1 MKNPLFT
8 AQYHPRNHYRVM
20 RFFSIVNLLLAMS
33 LLSSLW
39 STSAMAGSREQARRI
54 HDRLAGVPPSEA
66 VLDLM
71 EQYIDESKL
80 AGPHTM
86 IDAANIA
93 MANPAFYSVTL
104 KNIAAPWTNRDLDI
118 FVPLNDYIA
127 TYIGLVRDGADFRRI
142 LYDDVLYVGSNSPA
156 YSNNSNAHYEALEA
170 ANLDLG
176 SLSVLQARVQ
186 SDPAVIG
193 LPNNATAGV
202 MTSRAAARAFFFDGT
217 NRAMF
222 RYTVLHH
229 LGYDLE
235 QLKDTTRPADRIRQ
249 DISRTPG
256 GDSRLFMN
264 NCVGCHS
271 GMDPFAQAFAFYQ
284 FDYSDNPDTGNIRY
298 TDGVVEAKYSINA
311 TTFPYGFVTPDDR
324 WDNFWRDGVN
334 KKLLGWDANG
344 LGLQGSGNGAKSM
357 GEELANS
364 DAFARSHVLHAFK
377 SSCLREPADQNDVD
391 EVERIKLIFKT
402 NNYNL
407 KRVFAE
413 TAIYCAGN

>member
-1 MKNPLFT
+1 MKIELLIAPANKHAYIPTLWFFLINLF
-8 AQYHPRNHYRVM
+8 V
-20 RFFSIVNLLLAMS
+20 LLS
-33 LLSSLW
+33 LLS
-39 STSAMAGSREQARRI
+39 TAATAGSREQARRM
-54 HDRLAGVPPSEA
+54 HDRLAGVPPAES

-71 EQYIDESKL
+71 EQYIEESKA

-86 IDAANIA
+86 LDAADIA
-93 MANPAFYSVTL
+93 MDNPAFYTVTL
-104 KNIAAPWTNRDLDI
+104 KNIVAPWTNRDQDI

-127 TYIGLVRDGADFRRI
+127 TYIGLVRDQADFRRI
-142 LYDDVLYVGSNSPA
+142 LYDDVIYVGTNSPS

-176 SLSVLQARVQ
+176 SPTVLQARVQ
-186 SDPAVIG
+186 SDPSVIG
-193 LPNNATAGV
+193 LPTNATAGV
-202 MTSRAAARAFFFDGT
+202 MTTRAAARAFFFAGT

-271 GMDPFAQAFAFYQ
+271 GMDPFAQAFAYYQ
-284 FDYSDNPDTGNIRY
+284 FDFNDDPDTGNIRY

-311 TTFPYGFVTPDDR
+311 TTFPHGFITPDDR

-334 KKLLGWDANG
+334 KNLLAWDTNSLDLPG
-344 LGLQGSGNGAKSM
+344 GGNGAKSM

-377 SSCLREPADQNDVD
+377 AMCLREPVDQNDID
-391 EVERIKLIFKT
+391 EVERIKVIFKS

-413 TAIYCAGN
+413 AATYCAGS

>member
-1 MKNPLFT
+1 MKIELLIAPANKHAYIPTLWFFLINLF
-8 AQYHPRNHYRVM
+8 V
-20 RFFSIVNLLLAMS
+20 LLS
-33 LLSSLW
+33 LLS
-39 STSAMAGSREQARRI
+39 TAATAGSREQARRM
-54 HDRLAGVPPSEA
+54 HDRLAGVPPAES

-71 EQYIDESKL
+71 EQYIEESKA

-86 IDAANIA
+86 LDAADIA
-93 MANPAFYSVTL
+93 MANPAFYTVTL
-104 KNIAAPWTNRDLDI
+104 KNIVAPWTNRDQDI

-127 TYIGLVRDGADFRRI
+127 TYIGLVRDQADFRRI
-142 LYDDVLYVGSNSPA
+142 LYDDVIYVGTNSPS
-156 YSNNSNAHYEALEA
+156 YSNNSNAHYQALEA

-176 SLSVLQARVQ
+176 SPTVLQARVQ
-186 SDPAVIG
+186 SDPSVIG
-193 LPNNATAGV
+193 LPTNATAGV
-202 MTSRAAARAFFFDGT
+202 MTTRAAARAFFFAGT

-271 GMDPFAQAFAFYQ
+271 GMDPFAQAFAYYQ
-284 FDYSDNPDTGNIRY
+284 FDFNDDPDTGNIRY

-311 TTFPYGFVTPDDR
+311 TTFPHGFITPDDR

-334 KKLLGWDANG
+334 KNLLAWDTNS
-344 LGLQGSGNGAKSM
+344 LGLPGGGNGAKSM

-377 SSCLREPADQNDVD
+377 AMCLREPVDQNDID
-391 EVERIKLIFKT
+391 EVERIKVIFKA

-413 TAIYCAGN
+413 AATYCVGS

>member
-1 MKNPLFT
+1 VKIELLIAPANKHAYIPTLWFFLINLF
-8 AQYHPRNHYRVM
+8 V
-20 RFFSIVNLLLAMS
+20 LLS
-33 LLSSLW
+33 LLS
-39 STSAMAGSREQARRI
+39 TAATAGSREQARRM
-54 HDRLAGVPPSEA
+54 HDRLAGVPPAES

-71 EQYIDESKL
+71 EQYIEESKA

-86 IDAANIA
+86 LDAADIA
-93 MANPAFYSVTL
+93 MANPAFYTVTL
-104 KNIAAPWTNRDLDI
+104 KNIVAPWTNRDQDI

-127 TYIGLVRDGADFRRI
+127 TYIGLVRDQADFRRI
-142 LYDDVLYVGSNSPA
+142 LYDDVIYVGTNSPS

-176 SLSVLQARVQ
+176 SPTVLQARVQ
-186 SDPAVIG
+186 SDPSVIG
-193 LPNNATAGV
+193 LPTNATAGV
-202 MTSRAAARAFFFDGT
+202 MTTRAAARAFFFAGT

-271 GMDPFAQAFAFYQ
+271 GMDPFAQAFAYYQ
-284 FDYSDNPDTGNIRY
+284 FDFNDDPDTGNIRY

-311 TTFPYGFVTPDDR
+311 TTFPHGFITPDDR

-334 KKLLGWDANG
+334 KNLLAWDTNS
-344 LGLQGSGNGAKSM
+344 LGLPGGGNGAKSM

-377 SSCLREPADQNDVD
+377 AMCLREPVDQNDID
-391 EVERIKLIFKT
+391 EVERIKVIFKA

-413 TAIYCAGN
+413 AATYCIGS

>member
-1 MKNPLFT
+1 MKIELLIAPANKHAYIPTLWFFLINLF
-8 AQYHPRNHYRVM
+8 V
-20 RFFSIVNLLLAMS
+20 LLS
-33 LLSSLW
+33 LLS
-39 STSAMAGSREQARRI
+39 TAATAGSREQARRM
-54 HDRLAGVPPSEA
+54 HDRLAGVPPAES

-71 EQYIDESKL
+71 EQYIEESKA

-86 IDAANIA
+86 LDAADIA
-93 MANPAFYSVTL
+93 MANPAFYTVTL
-104 KNIAAPWTNRDLDI
+104 KNIVAPWTNRDQDI

-127 TYIGLVRDGADFRRI
+127 TYIGLVRDQADFRRI
-142 LYDDVLYVGSNSPA
+142 LYDDVIYVGTNSPS
-156 YSNNSNAHYEALEA
+156 YSNNSNAHYQALEA

-176 SLSVLQARVQ
+176 SPTVLQARVQ
-186 SDPAVIG
+186 SDPSVIG
-193 LPNNATAGV
+193 LPTNATAGV
-202 MTSRAAARAFFFDGT
+202 MTTRAAARAFFFAGT

-271 GMDPFAQAFAFYQ
+271 GMDPFAQAFAYYQ
-284 FDYSDNPDTGNIRY
+284 FDFNDDPDTGNIRY

-311 TTFPYGFVTPDDR
+311 TTFPHGFITPDDR

-334 KKLLGWDANG
+334 KNLLAWDT
-344 LGLQGSGNGAKSM
+344 
-357 GEELANS
+357 NS
-364 DAFARSHVLHAFK
+364 L
-377 SSCLREPADQNDVD
+377 
-391 EVERIKLIFKT
+391 
-402 NNYNL
+402 
-407 KRVFAE
+407 
-413 TAIYCAGN
+413 

>member
-1 MKNPLFT
+1 VKTELLIASANKHAYIPTLW
-8 AQYHPRNHYRVM
+8 
-20 RFFSIVNLLLAMS
+20 FFLINLVVLLS
-33 LLSSLW
+33 LLS
-39 STSAMAGSREQARRI
+39 TAATAGSREQARRM
-54 HDRLAGVPPSEA
+54 HDRLAGVPPAES

-71 EQYIDESKL
+71 EQYIEESKA

-86 IDAANIA
+86 LDAADIA
-93 MANPAFYSVTL
+93 MDNPAFYTVTL
-104 KNIAAPWTNRDLDI
+104 KNIVAPWTNRDQDI

-127 TYIGLVRDGADFRRI
+127 TYIGLVRDQADFRRI
-142 LYDDVLYVGSNSPA
+142 LYDDVIYVGTNSPS

-176 SLSVLQARVQ
+176 SPTVLQARVQ
-186 SDPAVIG
+186 SDPSVIG
-193 LPNNATAGV
+193 LPTNATAGV
-202 MTSRAAARAFFFDGT
+202 MTTRAAARAFFFAGT

-271 GMDPFAQAFAFYQ
+271 GMDPFAQAFAYYQ
-284 FDYSDNPDTGNIRY
+284 FDFNDDPDTGNIRY

-311 TTFPYGFVTPDDR
+311 TTFPHGFITPDDR

-334 KKLLGWDANG
+334 KNLLAWDTNS
-344 LGLQGSGNGAKSM
+344 LGLPGGGNGAKSM

-377 SSCLREPADQNDVD
+377 AMCLREPVDQNDID
-391 EVERIKLIFKT
+391 EVERIKVIFKA

-413 TAIYCAGN
+413 AATYCIGS

>member
-1 MKNPLFT
+1 MKTELLIAPANKHAYIPTLW
-8 AQYHPRNHYRVM
+8 
-20 RFFSIVNLLLAMS
+20 FFLINLVVLLS
-33 LLSSLW
+33 LLS
-39 STSAMAGSREQARRI
+39 TAATAGSREQARRM
-54 HDRLAGVPPSEA
+54 HDRLAGVPPAES

-71 EQYIDESKL
+71 EQYIEESKA

-86 IDAANIA
+86 LDAADIA
-93 MANPAFYSVTL
+93 MANPAFYTVTL
-104 KNIAAPWTNRDLDI
+104 KNIVAPWTNRDQDI

-127 TYIGLVRDGADFRRI
+127 TYIGLVRDQADFRRI
-142 LYDDVLYVGSNSPA
+142 LYDDVIYVGTNSPS

-176 SLSVLQARVQ
+176 SPTVLQARVQ
-186 SDPAVIG
+186 SDPSVIG
-193 LPNNATAGV
+193 LPTNATAGV
-202 MTSRAAARAFFFDGT
+202 MTTRAAARAFFFAGT

-271 GMDPFAQAFAFYQ
+271 GMDPFAQAFAYYQ
-284 FDYSDNPDTGNIRY
+284 FDFNDDPDTGNIRY

-311 TTFPYGFVTPDDR
+311 TTFPHGFITPDDR

-334 KKLLGWDANG
+334 KNLLAWDTNS
-344 LGLQGSGNGAKSM
+344 LGLPGGGNGAKSM

-377 SSCLREPADQNDVD
+377 AMCLREPVDQNDID
-391 EVERIKLIFKT
+391 EVERIKVIFKA

-413 TAIYCAGN
+413 AATYCVGS

>member
-1 MKNPLFT
+1 MKIELLIAPANKHAYIPTLWFFLINLF
-8 AQYHPRNHYRVM
+8 V
-20 RFFSIVNLLLAMS
+20 LLS
-33 LLSSLW
+33 LLS
-39 STSAMAGSREQARRI
+39 TAATAGSREQARRM
-54 HDRLAGVPPSEA
+54 HDRLAGVPPAES

-71 EQYIDESKL
+71 EQYIEESKA

-86 IDAANIA
+86 LDAADIA
-93 MANPAFYSVTL
+93 MDNPAFYTVTL
-104 KNIAAPWTNRDLDI
+104 KNIVAPWTNRDQDI

-127 TYIGLVRDGADFRRI
+127 TYIGLVRDQADFRRI
-142 LYDDVLYVGSNSPA
+142 LYDDVIYVGTNSPS

-176 SLSVLQARVQ
+176 SPTVLQARVQ
-186 SDPAVIG
+186 SDPSVIG
-193 LPNNATAGV
+193 LPTNATAGV
-202 MTSRAAARAFFFDGT
+202 MTTRAAARAFFFAGT

-271 GMDPFAQAFAFYQ
+271 GMDPFAQAFAYYQ
-284 FDYSDNPDTGNIRY
+284 FDFNDDPDTGNIRY

-311 TTFPYGFVTPDDR
+311 TTFPHGFITPDDR

-334 KKLLGWDANG
+334 KNLLAWDTNSLDLPG
-344 LGLQGSGNGAKSM
+344 GGNGAKSM

-377 SSCLREPADQNDVD
+377 AMCLREPVDQNDID
-391 EVERIKLIFKT
+391 EVERIKVIFKA

-413 TAIYCAGN
+413 AATYCIGS

>member
-1 MKNPLFT
+1 MKIELLIAPANKHAYIPTLW
-8 AQYHPRNHYRVM
+8 
-20 RFFSIVNLLLAMS
+20 FFLINLVVLLS
-33 LLSSLW
+33 LLS
-39 STSAMAGSREQARRI
+39 TAATAGSREQARRM
-54 HDRLAGVPPSEA
+54 HDRLAGVPPAES

-71 EQYIDESKL
+71 EQYIEESKA

-86 IDAANIA
+86 LDAADIA
-93 MANPAFYSVTL
+93 MANPAFYTVTL
-104 KNIAAPWTNRDLDI
+104 KNIVAPWTNRDQDI

-127 TYIGLVRDGADFRRI
+127 TYIGLVRDQADFRRI
-142 LYDDVLYVGSNSPA
+142 LYDDVIYVGTNSPS

-176 SLSVLQARVQ
+176 SPTVLQARVQ
-186 SDPAVIG
+186 SDPSVIG
-193 LPNNATAGV
+193 LPTNATAGV
-202 MTSRAAARAFFFDGT
+202 MTTRAAARAFFFAGT

-271 GMDPFAQAFAFYQ
+271 GMDPFAQAFAYYQ
-284 FDYSDNPDTGNIRY
+284 FDFNDDPDTGNIRY

-311 TTFPYGFVTPDDR
+311 TTFPHGFITPDDR

-334 KKLLGWDANG
+334 KNLLAWDTNS
-344 LGLQGSGNGAKSM
+344 LGLPGGGNGAKSM

-377 SSCLREPADQNDVD
+377 AMCLREPVDQNDID
-391 EVERIKLIFKT
+391 EVERIKVIFKA

-413 TAIYCAGN
+413 AATYCVGS

>member
-1 MKNPLFT
+1 MKTELLIAPANKHAYIPTLWFFLINLF
-8 AQYHPRNHYRVM
+8 V
-20 RFFSIVNLLLAMS
+20 LLS
-33 LLSSLW
+33 LLS
-39 STSAMAGSREQARRI
+39 TAATAGSREQARRM
-54 HDRLAGVPPSEA
+54 HDRLAGVPPAES

-71 EQYIDESKL
+71 EQYIEESKA

-86 IDAANIA
+86 LDAADIA
-93 MANPAFYSVTL
+93 MANPAFYTVTL
-104 KNIAAPWTNRDLDI
+104 KNIVAPWTNRDQDI

-127 TYIGLVRDGADFRRI
+127 TYIGLVRDQADFRRI
-142 LYDDVLYVGSNSPA
+142 LYDDVIYVGTNSPS

-176 SLSVLQARVQ
+176 SPTVLQARVQ
-186 SDPAVIG
+186 SDPSVIG
-193 LPNNATAGV
+193 LPTNATAGV
-202 MTSRAAARAFFFDGT
+202 MTTRAAARAFFFAGT

-271 GMDPFAQAFAFYQ
+271 GMDPFAQAFAYYQ
-284 FDYSDNPDTGNIRY
+284 FDFNDDPDTGNIRY

-311 TTFPYGFVTPDDR
+311 TTFPHGFITPDDR

-334 KKLLGWDANG
+334 KNLLAWDTNS
-344 LGLQGSGNGAKSM
+344 LGLPGGGNGAKSM

-377 SSCLREPADQNDVD
+377 AMCLREPVDQNDID
-391 EVERIKLIFKT
+391 EVERIKVIFKA

-413 TAIYCAGN
+413 AATYCIGS

>member
-1 MKNPLFT
+1 MKIELLIAPANKHAYIPTLW
-8 AQYHPRNHYRVM
+8 
-20 RFFSIVNLLLAMS
+20 FFLINLVVLLS
-33 LLSSLW
+33 LLS
-39 STSAMAGSREQARRI
+39 TAATAGSREQARRM
-54 HDRLAGVPPSEA
+54 HDRLAGVPPAES

-71 EQYIDESKL
+71 EQYIEESKA

-86 IDAANIA
+86 LDAADIA
-93 MANPAFYSVTL
+93 MDNPAFYTVTL
-104 KNIAAPWTNRDLDI
+104 KNIVAPWTNRDQDI

-127 TYIGLVRDGADFRRI
+127 TYIGLVRDQADFRRI
-142 LYDDVLYVGSNSPA
+142 LYDDVIYVGTNSPS
-156 YSNNSNAHYEALEA
+156 YSNNSNAHYQALEA

-176 SLSVLQARVQ
+176 SPTVLQARVQ
-186 SDPAVIG
+186 SDPSVIG
-193 LPNNATAGV
+193 LPTNATAGV
-202 MTSRAAARAFFFDGT
+202 MTTRAAARAFFFAGT

-271 GMDPFAQAFAFYQ
+271 GMDPFAQAFAYYQ
-284 FDYSDNPDTGNIRY
+284 FDFNDDPDTGNIRY

-311 TTFPYGFVTPDDR
+311 TTFPHGFITPDDR

-334 KKLLGWDANG
+334 KNLLAWDTNS
-344 LGLQGSGNGAKSM
+344 LGLPGGGNGAKSM

-377 SSCLREPADQNDVD
+377 AMCLREPVDQNDID
-391 EVERIKLIFKT
+391 EVERIKVIFKA

-413 TAIYCAGN
+413 AATYCIGS

>member
-1 MKNPLFT
+1 VKTELLIAPANKHAYIPTLW
-8 AQYHPRNHYRVM
+8 
-20 RFFSIVNLLLAMS
+20 FFLINLVVLLS
-33 LLSSLW
+33 LLS
-39 STSAMAGSREQARRI
+39 TAATAGSREQARRM
-54 HDRLAGVPPSEA
+54 HDRLAGVPPAES

-71 EQYIDESKL
+71 EQYIEESKA

-86 IDAANIA
+86 LDAADIA
-93 MANPAFYSVTL
+93 MDNPAFYTVTL
-104 KNIAAPWTNRDLDI
+104 KNIVAPWTNRDQDI

-127 TYIGLVRDGADFRRI
+127 TYIGLVRDQADFRRI
-142 LYDDVLYVGSNSPA
+142 LYDDVIYVGTNSPS
-156 YSNNSNAHYEALEA
+156 YSNNSNAHYQALEA

-176 SLSVLQARVQ
+176 SPTVLQARVQ
-186 SDPAVIG
+186 SDPSVIG
-193 LPNNATAGV
+193 LPTNATAGV
-202 MTSRAAARAFFFDGT
+202 MTTRAAARAFFFAGT

-271 GMDPFAQAFAFYQ
+271 GMDPFAQAFAYYQ
-284 FDYSDNPDTGNIRY
+284 FDFNDDPDTGNIRY

-311 TTFPYGFVTPDDR
+311 TTFPHGFITPDDR

-334 KKLLGWDANG
+334 KNLLAWDTNS
-344 LGLQGSGNGAKSM
+344 LGLPGGGNGAKSM

-377 SSCLREPADQNDVD
+377 AMCLREPVDQNDID
-391 EVERIKLIFKT
+391 EVERIKVIFKA

-413 TAIYCAGN
+413 AATYCIGS

>member
-1 MKNPLFT
+1 MKIELLIAPANKHAYIPTLWFFLINLF
-8 AQYHPRNHYRVM
+8 V
-20 RFFSIVNLLLAMS
+20 LLS
-33 LLSSLW
+33 LLS
-39 STSAMAGSREQARRI
+39 TAATAGSREQARRM
-54 HDRLAGVPPSEA
+54 HDRLAGVPPAES

-71 EQYIDESKL
+71 EQYIEESKA

-86 IDAANIA
+86 LDAADIA
-93 MANPAFYSVTL
+93 MANPAFYTVTL
-104 KNIAAPWTNRDLDI
+104 KNIVAPWTNRDQDI

-127 TYIGLVRDGADFRRI
+127 TYIGLVRDQADFRRI
-142 LYDDVLYVGSNSPA
+142 LYDDVIYVGTNSPS
-156 YSNNSNAHYEALEA
+156 YSNNSNAHYQALEA

-176 SLSVLQARVQ
+176 SPTVLQARVQ
-186 SDPAVIG
+186 SDPSVIG
-193 LPNNATAGV
+193 LPTNATAGV
-202 MTSRAAARAFFFDGT
+202 MTTRAAARAFFFAGT

-271 GMDPFAQAFAFYQ
+271 GMDPFAQAFAYYQ
-284 FDYSDNPDTGNIRY
+284 FDFNDDPDTGNIRY

-311 TTFPYGFVTPDDR
+311 TTFPHGFITPDDR

-334 KKLLGWDANG
+334 KNLLAWDTNS
-344 LGLQGSGNGAKSM
+344 LGLPGGGNGAKSM

-377 SSCLREPADQNDVD
+377 AMCLREPVDQNDID
-391 EVERIKLIFKT
+391 EVERIKVIFKA

-413 TAIYCAGN
+413 AATYCIGS

>member
-1 MKNPLFT
+1 MKTELLIAPANKHAYIPTLWFFLINLF
-8 AQYHPRNHYRVM
+8 V
-20 RFFSIVNLLLAMS
+20 LLS
-33 LLSSLW
+33 LLS
-39 STSAMAGSREQARRI
+39 TAATAGSREQARRM
-54 HDRLAGVPPSEA
+54 HDRLAGVPPAES

-71 EQYIDESKL
+71 EQYIEESKA

-86 IDAANIA
+86 LDAADIA
-93 MANPAFYSVTL
+93 MANPAFYTVTL
-104 KNIAAPWTNRDLDI
+104 KNIVAPWTNRDQDI

-127 TYIGLVRDGADFRRI
+127 TYIGLVRDQADFRRI
-142 LYDDVLYVGSNSPA
+142 LYDDVIYVGTNSPS
-156 YSNNSNAHYEALEA
+156 YSNNSNAHYQALEA

-176 SLSVLQARVQ
+176 SPTVLQARVQ
-186 SDPAVIG
+186 SDPSVIG
-193 LPNNATAGV
+193 LPTNATAGV
-202 MTSRAAARAFFFDGT
+202 MTTRAAARAFFFAGT

-271 GMDPFAQAFAFYQ
+271 GMDPFAQAFAYYQ
-284 FDYSDNPDTGNIRY
+284 FDFNDDPDTGNIRY

-311 TTFPYGFVTPDDR
+311 TTFPHGFITPDDR

-334 KKLLGWDANG
+334 KNLLAWDTNSLDLPG
-344 LGLQGSGNGAKSM
+344 GGNGAKSM

-377 SSCLREPADQNDVD
+377 AMCLREPVDQNDID
-391 EVERIKLIFKT
+391 EVERIKVIFKA

-413 TAIYCAGN
+413 AATYCIGS

>member
-1 MKNPLFT
+1 MKIELLIAPANKHAYIPTLW
-8 AQYHPRNHYRVM
+8 
-20 RFFSIVNLLLAMS
+20 FFLINLVVLLS
-33 LLSSLW
+33 LLS
-39 STSAMAGSREQARRI
+39 TAATAGSREQARRM
-54 HDRLAGVPPSEA
+54 HDRLAGVPPAES

-71 EQYIDESKL
+71 EQYIEESKA

-86 IDAANIA
+86 LDAADIA
-93 MANPAFYSVTL
+93 MANPAFYTVTL
-104 KNIAAPWTNRDLDI
+104 KNIVAPWTNRDQDI

-127 TYIGLVRDGADFRRI
+127 TYIGLVRDQADFRRI
-142 LYDDVLYVGSNSPA
+142 LYDDVIYVGTNSPS
-156 YSNNSNAHYEALEA
+156 YSNNSNAHYQALEA

-176 SLSVLQARVQ
+176 SPTVLQARVQ
-186 SDPAVIG
+186 SDPSVIG
-193 LPNNATAGV
+193 LPTNATAGV
-202 MTSRAAARAFFFDGT
+202 MTTRAAARAFFFAGT

-271 GMDPFAQAFAFYQ
+271 GMDPFAQAFAYYQ
-284 FDYSDNPDTGNIRY
+284 FDFNDDPDTGNIRY

-311 TTFPYGFVTPDDR
+311 TTFPHGFITPDDR

-334 KKLLGWDANG
+334 KNLLAWDTNS
-344 LGLQGSGNGAKSM
+344 LGLPGGGNGAKSM

-377 SSCLREPADQNDVD
+377 AMCLREPVDQNDID
-391 EVERIKLIFKT
+391 EVERIKVIFKA

-413 TAIYCAGN
+413 AATYCIGS

>member
-1 MKNPLFT
+1 MKIELLIAPANKHAYIPTLWFFLINLF
-8 AQYHPRNHYRVM
+8 V
-20 RFFSIVNLLLAMS
+20 LLS
-33 LLSSLW
+33 LLS
-39 STSAMAGSREQARRI
+39 TAATAGSREQARRM
-54 HDRLAGVPPSEA
+54 HDRLAGVPPAES

-71 EQYIDESKL
+71 EQYIEESKA

-86 IDAANIA
+86 LDAADIA
-93 MANPAFYSVTL
+93 MANPAFYTVTL
-104 KNIAAPWTNRDLDI
+104 KNIVAPWTNRDQDI

-127 TYIGLVRDGADFRRI
+127 TYIGLVRDQADFRRI
-142 LYDDVLYVGSNSPA
+142 LYDDVIYVGTNSPS
-156 YSNNSNAHYEALEA
+156 YSNNSNAHYQALEA

-176 SLSVLQARVQ
+176 SPTVLQARVQ
-186 SDPAVIG
+186 SDPSVIG
-193 LPNNATAGV
+193 LPTNATAGV
-202 MTSRAAARAFFFDGT
+202 MTTRAAARAFFFAGT

-271 GMDPFAQAFAFYQ
+271 GMDPFAQAFAYYQ
-284 FDYSDNPDTGNIRY
+284 FDFNDDPDTGNIRY

-311 TTFPYGFVTPDDR
+311 TTFPHGFITPDDR

-334 KKLLGWDANG
+334 KNLLAWDTNSLDLPG
-344 LGLQGSGNGAKSM
+344 GGNGAKSM

-377 SSCLREPADQNDVD
+377 AMCLREPVDQNDID
-391 EVERIKLIFKT
+391 EVERIKVIFKA

-413 TAIYCAGN
+413 AATYCIGS

>member
-1 MKNPLFT
+1 MKIELLIAPANKHAYIPTLWFFLINLF
-8 AQYHPRNHYRVM
+8 V
-20 RFFSIVNLLLAMS
+20 LLS
-33 LLSSLW
+33 LLS
-39 STSAMAGSREQARRI
+39 TAATAGSREQARRM
-54 HDRLAGVPPSEA
+54 HDRLAGVPPAES

-71 EQYIDESKL
+71 EQYIEESKA

-86 IDAANIA
+86 LDAADIA
-93 MANPAFYSVTL
+93 MANPAFYTVTL
-104 KNIAAPWTNRDLDI
+104 KNIVAPWTNRDQDI

-127 TYIGLVRDGADFRRI
+127 TYIGLVRDQADFRRI
-142 LYDDVLYVGSNSPA
+142 LYDDVIYVGTNSPS

-176 SLSVLQARVQ
+176 SPTVLQARVQ
-186 SDPAVIG
+186 SDPSVIG
-193 LPNNATAGV
+193 LPTNATAGV
-202 MTSRAAARAFFFDGT
+202 MTTRAAARAFFFAGT

-271 GMDPFAQAFAFYQ
+271 GMDPFAQAFAYYQ
-284 FDYSDNPDTGNIRY
+284 FDFNDDPDTGNIRY

-311 TTFPYGFVTPDDR
+311 TTFPHGFITPDDR

-334 KKLLGWDANG
+334 KNLLAWDTNSLDLPG
-344 LGLQGSGNGAKSM
+344 GGNGAKSM

-377 SSCLREPADQNDVD
+377 AMCLREPVDQNDID
-391 EVERIKLIFKT
+391 EVERIKVIFKA

-413 TAIYCAGN
+413 AATYCAGS

>member
-1 MKNPLFT
+1 MKTELLIAPANKHAYIPTLWFFLINLF
-8 AQYHPRNHYRVM
+8 V
-20 RFFSIVNLLLAMS
+20 LLS
-33 LLSSLW
+33 LLS
-39 STSAMAGSREQARRI
+39 TAATAGSREQARRM
-54 HDRLAGVPPSEA
+54 HDRLAGVPPAES

-71 EQYIDESKL
+71 EQYIEESKA

-86 IDAANIA
+86 LDAADIA
-93 MANPAFYSVTL
+93 MANPAFYTVTL
-104 KNIAAPWTNRDLDI
+104 KNIVAPWTNRDQDI

-127 TYIGLVRDGADFRRI
+127 TYIGLVRDQADFRRI
-142 LYDDVLYVGSNSPA
+142 LYDDVIYVGTNSPS

-176 SLSVLQARVQ
+176 SPTVLQARVQ
-186 SDPAVIG
+186 SDPSVIG
-193 LPNNATAGV
+193 LPTNATAGV
-202 MTSRAAARAFFFDGT
+202 MTTRAAARAFFFAGT

-271 GMDPFAQAFAFYQ
+271 GMDPFAQAFAYYQ
-284 FDYSDNPDTGNIRY
+284 FDFNDDPDTGNIRY

-311 TTFPYGFVTPDDR
+311 TTFPHGFITPDDR

-334 KKLLGWDANG
+334 KNLLAWDTNSLDLPG
-344 LGLQGSGNGAKSM
+344 GGNGAKSM

-377 SSCLREPADQNDVD
+377 AMCLREPVDQNDID
-391 EVERIKLIFKT
+391 EVERIKVIFKA

-413 TAIYCAGN
+413 AATYCIGS

>member
-1 MKNPLFT
+1 MKIELLIAPANKHAYIPTLW
-8 AQYHPRNHYRVM
+8 
-20 RFFSIVNLLLAMS
+20 FFLINLVVLLS
-33 LLSSLW
+33 LLS
-39 STSAMAGSREQARRI
+39 TAATAGSREQARRM
-54 HDRLAGVPPSEA
+54 HDRLAGVPPAES

-71 EQYIDESKL
+71 EQYIEESKA

-86 IDAANIA
+86 LDAADIA
-93 MANPAFYSVTL
+93 MANPAFYTVTL
-104 KNIAAPWTNRDLDI
+104 KNIVAPWTNRDQDI

-127 TYIGLVRDGADFRRI
+127 TYIGLVRDQADFRRI
-142 LYDDVLYVGSNSPA
+142 LYDDVIYVGTNSPS
-156 YSNNSNAHYEALEA
+156 YSNNSNAHYQALEA

-176 SLSVLQARVQ
+176 SPTVLQARVQ
-186 SDPAVIG
+186 SDPSVIG
-193 LPNNATAGV
+193 LPTNATAGV
-202 MTSRAAARAFFFDGT
+202 MTTRAAARAFFFAGT

-271 GMDPFAQAFAFYQ
+271 GMDPFAQAFAYYQ
-284 FDYSDNPDTGNIRY
+284 FDFNDDPDTGNIRY

-311 TTFPYGFVTPDDR
+311 TTFPHGFITPDDR

-334 KKLLGWDANG
+334 KNLLAWDTNSLDLPG
-344 LGLQGSGNGAKSM
+344 GGNGAKSM

-377 SSCLREPADQNDVD
+377 AMCLREPVDQNDID
-391 EVERIKLIFKT
+391 EVERIKVIFKA

-413 TAIYCAGN
+413 AATYCIGS

>member
-1 MKNPLFT
+1 VKTELLIASANKHAYIPTSWFFLINLF
-8 AQYHPRNHYRVM
+8 V
-20 RFFSIVNLLLAMS
+20 LLS
-33 LLSSLW
+33 LLS
-39 STSAMAGSREQARRI
+39 TAATAGSREQARRM
-54 HDRLAGVPPSEA
+54 HDRLAGVPPAES

-71 EQYIDESKL
+71 EQYIEESKA

-86 IDAANIA
+86 LDAADIA
-93 MANPAFYSVTL
+93 MDNPAFYTVTL
-104 KNIAAPWTNRDLDI
+104 KNIVAPWTNRDQDI

-127 TYIGLVRDGADFRRI
+127 TYIGLVRDQADFRRI
-142 LYDDVLYVGSNSPA
+142 LYDDVIYVGTNSPS
-156 YSNNSNAHYEALEA
+156 YSNNSNAHYQALEA

-176 SLSVLQARVQ
+176 SPTVLQARVQ
-186 SDPAVIG
+186 SDPSVIG
-193 LPNNATAGV
+193 LPTNATAGV
-202 MTSRAAARAFFFDGT
+202 MTTRAAARAFFFAGT

-271 GMDPFAQAFAFYQ
+271 GMDPFAQAFAYYQ
-284 FDYSDNPDTGNIRY
+284 FDFNDDPDTGNIRY

-311 TTFPYGFVTPDDR
+311 TTFPHGFITPDDR

-334 KKLLGWDANG
+334 KNLLAWDTNS
-344 LGLQGSGNGAKSM
+344 LGLPGGGNGAKSM

-377 SSCLREPADQNDVD
+377 AMCLREPVDQNDID
-391 EVERIKLIFKT
+391 EVERIKVIFKA

-413 TAIYCAGN
+413 AATYCIGS

>member
-1 MKNPLFT
+1 MKTELLIAPANKHAYIPTLWFFLINLF
-8 AQYHPRNHYRVM
+8 V
-20 RFFSIVNLLLAMS
+20 LLS
-33 LLSSLW
+33 LLS
-39 STSAMAGSREQARRI
+39 TAATAGSREQARRM
-54 HDRLAGVPPSEA
+54 HDRLAGVPPAES

-71 EQYIDESKL
+71 EQYIEESKA

-86 IDAANIA
+86 LDAADIA
-93 MANPAFYSVTL
+93 MANPAFYTVTL
-104 KNIAAPWTNRDLDI
+104 KNIVAPWTNRDQDI

-127 TYIGLVRDGADFRRI
+127 TYIGLVRDQADFRRI
-142 LYDDVLYVGSNSPA
+142 LYDDVIYVGTNSPS

-176 SLSVLQARVQ
+176 SPTVLQARVQ
-186 SDPAVIG
+186 SDPSVIG
-193 LPNNATAGV
+193 LPTNATAGV
-202 MTSRAAARAFFFDGT
+202 MTTRAAARAFFFAGT

-271 GMDPFAQAFAFYQ
+271 GMDPFAQAFAYYQ
-284 FDYSDNPDTGNIRY
+284 FDFNDDPDTGNIRY

-311 TTFPYGFVTPDDR
+311 TTFPHGFITPDDR

-334 KKLLGWDANG
+334 KNLLAWDTNS
-344 LGLQGSGNGAKSM
+344 LGLPGGGNGAKSM

-377 SSCLREPADQNDVD
+377 AMCLREPVDQNDID
-391 EVERIKLIFKT
+391 EVERIKVIFKA

-413 TAIYCAGN
+413 AATYCVGS

>member
-1 MKNPLFT
+1 MKTELLIAPANKHAYIPTLW
-8 AQYHPRNHYRVM
+8 
-20 RFFSIVNLLLAMS
+20 FFLINLVVLLS
-33 LLSSLW
+33 LLS
-39 STSAMAGSREQARRI
+39 TAATAGSREQARRM
-54 HDRLAGVPPSEA
+54 HDRLAGVPPAES

-71 EQYIDESKL
+71 EQYIEESKA

-86 IDAANIA
+86 LDAADIA
-93 MANPAFYSVTL
+93 MANSAFYTVTL
-104 KNIAAPWTNRDLDI
+104 KNIVAPWTNRDQDI

-127 TYIGLVRDGADFRRI
+127 TYIGLVRDQADFRRI
-142 LYDDVLYVGSNSPA
+142 LYDDVIYVGTNSPS

-176 SLSVLQARVQ
+176 SPTVLQARVQ
-186 SDPAVIG
+186 SDPSVIG
-193 LPNNATAGV
+193 LPTNATAGV
-202 MTSRAAARAFFFDGT
+202 MTTRAAARAFFFAGT

-271 GMDPFAQAFAFYQ
+271 GMDPFAQAFAYYQ
-284 FDYSDNPDTGNIRY
+284 FDFNDDPDTGNIRY

-311 TTFPYGFVTPDDR
+311 TTFPHGFITPDDR

-334 KKLLGWDANG
+334 KNLLAWDTNS
-344 LGLQGSGNGAKSM
+344 LGLPGGGNGAKSM

-377 SSCLREPADQNDVD
+377 AMCLREPVDQNDID
-391 EVERIKLIFKT
+391 EVERIKVIFKA

-413 TAIYCAGN
+413 AATYCIGS

>member
-1 MKNPLFT
+1 VKIELLIAPANKHAYIPTLWFFLINLF
-8 AQYHPRNHYRVM
+8 V
-20 RFFSIVNLLLAMS
+20 LLS
-33 LLSSLW
+33 LLS
-39 STSAMAGSREQARRI
+39 TAATAGSREQARRM
-54 HDRLAGVPPSEA
+54 HDRLAGVPPAES

-71 EQYIDESKL
+71 EQYIEESKA

-86 IDAANIA
+86 LDAADIA
-93 MANPAFYSVTL
+93 MDNPAFYTVTL
-104 KNIAAPWTNRDLDI
+104 KNIVAPWTNRDQDI

-127 TYIGLVRDGADFRRI
+127 TYIGLVRDQADFRRI
-142 LYDDVLYVGSNSPA
+142 LYDDVIYVGTNSPS
-156 YSNNSNAHYEALEA
+156 YSNNSNAHYQALEA

-176 SLSVLQARVQ
+176 SPTVLQARVQ
-186 SDPAVIG
+186 SDPSVIG
-193 LPNNATAGV
+193 LPTNATAGV
-202 MTSRAAARAFFFDGT
+202 MTTRAAARAFFFAGT

-271 GMDPFAQAFAFYQ
+271 GMDPFAQAFAYYQ
-284 FDYSDNPDTGNIRY
+284 FDFNDDPDTGNIRY

-311 TTFPYGFVTPDDR
+311 TTFPHGFITPDDR

-334 KKLLGWDANG
+334 KNLLAWDTNS
-344 LGLQGSGNGAKSM
+344 LGLPGGGNGAKSM

-377 SSCLREPADQNDVD
+377 AMCLREPVDQNDID
-391 EVERIKLIFKT
+391 EVERIKVIFKA

-413 TAIYCAGN
+413 AATYCIGS

>member
-1 MKNPLFT
+1 MKIELLIAPANKHAYIPTLWFFLINLF
-8 AQYHPRNHYRVM
+8 
-20 RFFSIVNLLLAMS
+20 ILLS
-33 LLSSLW
+33 LLS
-39 STSAMAGSREQARRI
+39 TAATAGSREQARRM
-54 HDRLAGVPPSEA
+54 HDRLAGVPPAES

-71 EQYIDESKL
+71 EQYIEESKA

-86 IDAANIA
+86 LDAADIA
-93 MANPAFYSVTL
+93 MANPAFYTVTL
-104 KNIAAPWTNRDLDI
+104 KNIVAPWTNRDQDI

-127 TYIGLVRDGADFRRI
+127 TYIGLVRDQADFRRI
-142 LYDDVLYVGSNSPA
+142 LYDDVIYVGTNSPS

-176 SLSVLQARVQ
+176 SPTVLQARVQ
-186 SDPAVIG
+186 SDPSVIG
-193 LPNNATAGV
+193 LPTNATAGV
-202 MTSRAAARAFFFDGT
+202 MTTRAAARAFFFAGT

-271 GMDPFAQAFAFYQ
+271 GMDPFAQAFAYYQ
-284 FDYSDNPDTGNIRY
+284 FDFNDDPDTGNIRY

-311 TTFPYGFVTPDDR
+311 TTFPHGFITPDDR

-334 KKLLGWDANG
+334 KNLLAWDTNS
-344 LGLQGSGNGAKSM
+344 LGLPGGGNGAKSM

-377 SSCLREPADQNDVD
+377 AMCLREPVDQNDID
-391 EVERIKLIFKT
+391 EVERIKVIFKA

-413 TAIYCAGN
+413 AATYCIGS

>member
-1 MKNPLFT
+1 MKIELLIAPANKHAYIPTLWFFLINLF
-8 AQYHPRNHYRVM
+8 V
-20 RFFSIVNLLLAMS
+20 LLS
-33 LLSSLW
+33 LLS
-39 STSAMAGSREQARRI
+39 TAATAGSREQARRM
-54 HDRLAGVPPSEA
+54 HDRLAGVPPAES

-71 EQYIDESKL
+71 EQYIEESKA

-86 IDAANIA
+86 LDAADIA
-93 MANPAFYSVTL
+93 MANPAFYTVTL
-104 KNIAAPWTNRDLDI
+104 KNIVAPWTNRDQDI

-127 TYIGLVRDGADFRRI
+127 TYIGLVRDQADFRRI
-142 LYDDVLYVGSNSPA
+142 LYDDVIYVGTNSPS

-176 SLSVLQARVQ
+176 SPTVLQARVQ
-186 SDPAVIG
+186 SDPSVIG
-193 LPNNATAGV
+193 LPTNATAGV
-202 MTSRAAARAFFFDGT
+202 MTTRAAARAFFFAGT

-271 GMDPFAQAFAFYQ
+271 GMDPFAQAFAYYQ
-284 FDYSDNPDTGNIRY
+284 FDFNDDPDTGNIRY

-311 TTFPYGFVTPDDR
+311 TTFPHGFITPDDR

-334 KKLLGWDANG
+334 KNLLAWDTNS
-344 LGLQGSGNGAKSM
+344 LGLPGGGNGAKSM

-377 SSCLREPADQNDVD
+377 AMCLREPVDQNDID
-391 EVERIKLIFKT
+391 EVERIKVIFKA

-413 TAIYCAGN
+413 AATYCIGS

>member
-1 MKNPLFT
+1 VKTELLIAPANKHAYIPTLWFFLISLF
-8 AQYHPRNHYRVM
+8 V
-20 RFFSIVNLLLAMS
+20 LLS
-33 LLSSLW
+33 LLS
-39 STSAMAGSREQARRI
+39 TAATAGSREQARRM
-54 HDRLAGVPPSEA
+54 HDRLAGVPPAES

-71 EQYIDESKL
+71 EQYIEESKA

-86 IDAANIA
+86 LDAADIA
-93 MANPAFYSVTL
+93 MANPAFYTVTL
-104 KNIAAPWTNRDLDI
+104 KNIVAPWTNRDQDI

-127 TYIGLVRDGADFRRI
+127 TYIGLVRDQADFRRI
-142 LYDDVLYVGSNSPA
+142 LYDDVIYVGTNSPS

-176 SLSVLQARVQ
+176 SPTVLQARVQ
-186 SDPAVIG
+186 SDPSVIG
-193 LPNNATAGV
+193 LPTNATAGV
-202 MTSRAAARAFFFDGT
+202 MTTRAAARAFFFAGT

-271 GMDPFAQAFAFYQ
+271 GMDPFAQAFAYYQ
-284 FDYSDNPDTGNIRY
+284 FDFNDDPDTGNIRY

-311 TTFPYGFVTPDDR
+311 TTFPHGFITPDDR

-334 KKLLGWDANG
+334 KNLLAWDTNSLDLPG
-344 LGLQGSGNGAKSM
+344 GGNGAKSM

-377 SSCLREPADQNDVD
+377 AMCLREPVDQNDID
-391 EVERIKLIFKT
+391 EVERIKVIFKA

-413 TAIYCAGN
+413 AATYCVGS

>member
-1 MKNPLFT
+1 MKIELLIAPANKHAYIPTLWFFLINLF
-8 AQYHPRNHYRVM
+8 V
-20 RFFSIVNLLLAMS
+20 LLS
-33 LLSSLW
+33 LLS
-39 STSAMAGSREQARRI
+39 TAATAGSREQARRM
-54 HDRLAGVPPSEA
+54 HDRLAGVPPAES

-71 EQYIDESKL
+71 EQYIEESKA

-86 IDAANIA
+86 LDAADIA
-93 MANPAFYSVTL
+93 MANPAFYTVTL
-104 KNIAAPWTNRDLDI
+104 KNIVAPWTNRDQDI

-127 TYIGLVRDGADFRRI
+127 TYIGLVRDQADFRRI
-142 LYDDVLYVGSNSPA
+142 LYDDVIYVGTNSPS

-176 SLSVLQARVQ
+176 SPTVLQARVQ
-186 SDPAVIG
+186 SDPSVIG
-193 LPNNATAGV
+193 LPTNATAGV
-202 MTSRAAARAFFFDGT
+202 MTTRAAARAFFFAGT

-271 GMDPFAQAFAFYQ
+271 GMDPFAQAFAYYQ
-284 FDYSDNPDTGNIRY
+284 FDFNDDPDTGNIRY

-311 TTFPYGFVTPDDR
+311 TTFPHGFITPDDR

-334 KKLLGWDANG
+334 KNLLAWDTNS
-344 LGLQGSGNGAKSM
+344 LGLPGGGNGAKSM

-377 SSCLREPADQNDVD
+377 AMCLREPVDQNDID
-391 EVERIKLIFKT
+391 EVERIKVIFKS

-413 TAIYCAGN
+413 AATYCAGS

>member
-1 MKNPLFT
+1 MKIELLIAPANKHAYIRTLW
-8 AQYHPRNHYRVM
+8 
-20 RFFSIVNLLLAMS
+20 FFLINLVVLLS
-33 LLSSLW
+33 LLS
-39 STSAMAGSREQARRI
+39 TAATAGSREQARRM
-54 HDRLAGVPPSEA
+54 HDRLAGVPPAES

-71 EQYIDESKL
+71 EQYIEESKA

-86 IDAANIA
+86 LDAADIA
-93 MANPAFYSVTL
+93 MDNPAFYTVTL
-104 KNIAAPWTNRDLDI
+104 KNIVAPWTNRDQDI

-127 TYIGLVRDGADFRRI
+127 TYIGLVRDQADFRRI
-142 LYDDVLYVGSNSPA
+142 LYDDVIYVGTNSPS
-156 YSNNSNAHYEALEA
+156 YSNNSNAHYQALEA

-176 SLSVLQARVQ
+176 SPTVLQARVQ
-186 SDPAVIG
+186 SDPSVIG
-193 LPNNATAGV
+193 LPTNATAGV
-202 MTSRAAARAFFFDGT
+202 MTTRAAARAFFFAGT

-271 GMDPFAQAFAFYQ
+271 GMDPFAQAFAYYQ
-284 FDYSDNPDTGNIRY
+284 FDFNDDPDTGNIRY

-311 TTFPYGFVTPDDR
+311 TTFPHGFITPDDR

-334 KKLLGWDANG
+334 KNLLAWDTNS
-344 LGLQGSGNGAKSM
+344 LGLPGGGNGAKSM

-377 SSCLREPADQNDVD
+377 AMCLREPVDQNDID
-391 EVERIKLIFKT
+391 EVERIKVIFKA

-413 TAIYCAGN
+413 AATYCIGS

>member
-1 MKNPLFT
+1 MKIELLIAPANKHAYIPTLWFFLINLF
-8 AQYHPRNHYRVM
+8 V
-20 RFFSIVNLLLAMS
+20 LLS
-33 LLSSLW
+33 LLS
-39 STSAMAGSREQARRI
+39 TAATAGSREQARRM
-54 HDRLAGVPPSEA
+54 HDRLAGVPPAES

-71 EQYIDESKL
+71 EQYIEESKA

-86 IDAANIA
+86 LDAADIA
-93 MANPAFYSVTL
+93 MANPAFYTVTL
-104 KNIAAPWTNRDLDI
+104 KNIVAPWTNRDQDI

-127 TYIGLVRDGADFRRI
+127 TYIGLVRDQADFRRI
-142 LYDDVLYVGSNSPA
+142 LYDDVIYVGTNSPS

-176 SLSVLQARVQ
+176 SPTVLQARVQ
-186 SDPAVIG
+186 SDPSVIG
-193 LPNNATAGV
+193 LPTNATAGV
-202 MTSRAAARAFFFDGT
+202 MTTRAAARAFFFAGT

-271 GMDPFAQAFAFYQ
+271 GMDPFAQAFAYYQ
-284 FDYSDNPDTGNIRY
+284 FDFNDDPDTGNIRY

-311 TTFPYGFVTPDDR
+311 TTFPHGFITPDDR

-334 KKLLGWDANG
+334 KNLLAWDTNSLDLPG
-344 LGLQGSGNGAKSM
+344 GGNGAKSM

-377 SSCLREPADQNDVD
+377 AMCLREPVDQNDID
-391 EVERIKLIFKT
+391 EVERIKVIFKA

-413 TAIYCAGN
+413 AATYCIGS

>member
-1 MKNPLFT
+1 MPTLWFFLINLF
-8 AQYHPRNHYRVM
+8 V
-20 RFFSIVNLLLAMS
+20 LLS
-33 LLSSLW
+33 LLS
-39 STSAMAGSREQARRI
+39 TAATAGSREQARRM
-54 HDRLAGVPPSEA
+54 HDRLAGVPPAES

-71 EQYIDESKL
+71 EQYIEESKA

-86 IDAANIA
+86 LDAADIA
-93 MANPAFYSVTL
+93 MANPAFYTVTL
-104 KNIAAPWTNRDLDI
+104 KNIVAPWTNRDQDI

-127 TYIGLVRDGADFRRI
+127 TYIGLVRDQADFRRI
-142 LYDDVLYVGSNSPA
+142 LYDDVIYVGTNSPS

-176 SLSVLQARVQ
+176 SPTVLQARVQ
-186 SDPAVIG
+186 SDPSVIG
-193 LPNNATAGV
+193 LPTNATAGV
-202 MTSRAAARAFFFDGT
+202 MTTRAAARAFFFAGT

-271 GMDPFAQAFAFYQ
+271 GMDPFAQAFAYYQ
-284 FDYSDNPDTGNIRY
+284 FDFNDDPDTGNIRY

-311 TTFPYGFVTPDDR
+311 TTFPHGFITPDDR

-334 KKLLGWDANG
+334 KNLLAWDTNS
-344 LGLQGSGNGAKSM
+344 LGLPGGGNGAKSM

-377 SSCLREPADQNDVD
+377 AMCLREPVDQNDID
-391 EVERIKLIFKT
+391 EVERIKVIFKA

-413 TAIYCAGN
+413 AATYC

>member
-1 MKNPLFT
+1 MKTELLIAPANKHAYIPTLW
-8 AQYHPRNHYRVM
+8 
-20 RFFSIVNLLLAMS
+20 FFLINLVVLLS
-33 LLSSLW
+33 LLS
-39 STSAMAGSREQARRI
+39 TAATAGSREQARRM
-54 HDRLAGVPPSEA
+54 HDRLAGVPPAES

-71 EQYIDESKL
+71 EQYIEESKA

-86 IDAANIA
+86 LDAADIA
-93 MANPAFYSVTL
+93 MDNPAFYTVTL
-104 KNIAAPWTNRDLDI
+104 KNIVAPWTNRDQDI

-127 TYIGLVRDGADFRRI
+127 TYIGLVRDQADFRRI
-142 LYDDVLYVGSNSPA
+142 LYDDVIYVGTNSPS
-156 YSNNSNAHYEALEA
+156 YSNNSNAHYQALEA

-176 SLSVLQARVQ
+176 SPTVLQARVQ
-186 SDPAVIG
+186 SDPSVIG
-193 LPNNATAGV
+193 LPTNATAGV
-202 MTSRAAARAFFFDGT
+202 MTTRAAARAFFFAGT

-271 GMDPFAQAFAFYQ
+271 GMDPFAQAFAYYQ
-284 FDYSDNPDTGNIRY
+284 FDFNDDPDTGNIRY

-311 TTFPYGFVTPDDR
+311 TTFPHGFITPDDR

-334 KKLLGWDANG
+334 KNLLAWDTNSLDLPG
-344 LGLQGSGNGAKSM
+344 GGNGAKSM

-377 SSCLREPADQNDVD
+377 AMCLREPVDQNDID
-391 EVERIKLIFKT
+391 EVERIKVIFKA

-413 TAIYCAGN
+413 AATYCIGS

>member
-1 MKNPLFT
+1 MKIELLIAPANKHAYIPTLW
-8 AQYHPRNHYRVM
+8 
-20 RFFSIVNLLLAMS
+20 FFLINLVVLLS
-33 LLSSLW
+33 LLS
-39 STSAMAGSREQARRI
+39 TAATAGSREQARRM
-54 HDRLAGVPPSEA
+54 HDRLAGVPPAES

-71 EQYIDESKL
+71 EQYIEESKA

-86 IDAANIA
+86 LDAADIA
-93 MANPAFYSVTL
+93 MDNPAFYTVTL
-104 KNIAAPWTNRDLDI
+104 KNIVAPWTNRDQDI

-127 TYIGLVRDGADFRRI
+127 TYIGLVRDQADFRRI
-142 LYDDVLYVGSNSPA
+142 LYDDVIYVGTNSPS

-176 SLSVLQARVQ
+176 SPTVLQARVQ
-186 SDPAVIG
+186 SDPSVIG
-193 LPNNATAGV
+193 LPTNATAGV
-202 MTSRAAARAFFFDGT
+202 MTTRAAARAFFFAGT

-271 GMDPFAQAFAFYQ
+271 GMDPFAQAFAYYQ
-284 FDYSDNPDTGNIRY
+284 FDFNDDPDTGNIRY

-311 TTFPYGFVTPDDR
+311 TTFPHGFITPDDR

-334 KKLLGWDANG
+334 KNLLAWDTNS
-344 LGLQGSGNGAKSM
+344 LGLPGGGNGAKSM

-377 SSCLREPADQNDVD
+377 AMCLREPVDQNDID
-391 EVERIKLIFKT
+391 EVERIKVIFKA

-413 TAIYCAGN
+413 AATYCIGS

>member
-1 MKNPLFT
+1 MKTELLIAPANKHAYIPTLW
-8 AQYHPRNHYRVM
+8 
-20 RFFSIVNLLLAMS
+20 FFLINLVVLLS
-33 LLSSLW
+33 LLS
-39 STSAMAGSREQARRI
+39 TAATAGSREQARRM
-54 HDRLAGVPPSEA
+54 HDRLAGVPPAES

-71 EQYIDESKL
+71 EQYIEESKA

-86 IDAANIA
+86 LDAADIA
-93 MANPAFYSVTL
+93 MANPAFYTVTL
-104 KNIAAPWTNRDLDI
+104 KNIVAPWTNRDQDI

-127 TYIGLVRDGADFRRI
+127 TYIGLVRDQADFRRI
-142 LYDDVLYVGSNSPA
+142 LYDDVIYVGTNSPS

-176 SLSVLQARVQ
+176 SPTVLQARVQ
-186 SDPAVIG
+186 SDPSVIG
-193 LPNNATAGV
+193 LPTNATAGV
-202 MTSRAAARAFFFDGT
+202 MTTRAAARAFFFAGT

-271 GMDPFAQAFAFYQ
+271 GMDPFAQAFAYYQ
-284 FDYSDNPDTGNIRY
+284 FDFNDDPDTGNIRY

-311 TTFPYGFVTPDDR
+311 TTFPHGFITPDDR

-334 KKLLGWDANG
+334 KNLLAWDTNS
-344 LGLQGSGNGAKSM
+344 LGLPGGGNGAKSM

-377 SSCLREPADQNDVD
+377 AMCLREPVDQNDID
-391 EVERIKLIFKT
+391 EVERIKVIFKA

-413 TAIYCAGN
+413 AATYCIGS

>member
-1 MKNPLFT
+1 MKIELLIAPANKHAYIPTLW
-8 AQYHPRNHYRVM
+8 
-20 RFFSIVNLLLAMS
+20 FFLINLVVLLS
-33 LLSSLW
+33 LLS
-39 STSAMAGSREQARRI
+39 TAATAGSREQARRM
-54 HDRLAGVPPSEA
+54 HDRLAGVPPAES

-71 EQYIDESKL
+71 EQYIEESKA

-86 IDAANIA
+86 LDAADIA
-93 MANPAFYSVTL
+93 MANPAFYTVTL
-104 KNIAAPWTNRDLDI
+104 KNIVAPWTNRDQDI

-127 TYIGLVRDGADFRRI
+127 TYIGLVRDQADFRRI
-142 LYDDVLYVGSNSPA
+142 LYDDVIYVGTNSPS

-176 SLSVLQARVQ
+176 SPTVLQARVQ
-186 SDPAVIG
+186 SDPSVIG
-193 LPNNATAGV
+193 LPTNATAGV
-202 MTSRAAARAFFFDGT
+202 MTTRAAARAFFFAGT

-271 GMDPFAQAFAFYQ
+271 GMDPFAQAFAYYQ
-284 FDYSDNPDTGNIRY
+284 FDFNDDPDTGNIRY

-311 TTFPYGFVTPDDR
+311 TTFPHGFITPDDR

-334 KKLLGWDANG
+334 KNLLAWDTNS
-344 LGLQGSGNGAKSM
+344 LGLPGGGNGAKSM

-377 SSCLREPADQNDVD
+377 AMCLREPVDQNDID
-391 EVERIKLIFKT
+391 EVERIKVIFKA

-413 TAIYCAGN
+413 AATYCIGS

>member
-1 MKNPLFT
+1 MKTELLIASANKHAYIPTLW
-8 AQYHPRNHYRVM
+8 
-20 RFFSIVNLLLAMS
+20 FFLINLVVLLS
-33 LLSSLW
+33 LLS
-39 STSAMAGSREQARRI
+39 TAATAGSREQARRM
-54 HDRLAGVPPSEA
+54 HDRLAGVPPAES

-71 EQYIDESKL
+71 EQYIEESKA

-86 IDAANIA
+86 LDAADIA
-93 MANPAFYSVTL
+93 MANPAFYTVTL
-104 KNIAAPWTNRDLDI
+104 KNIVAPWTNRDQDI

-127 TYIGLVRDGADFRRI
+127 TYIGLVRDQADFRRI
-142 LYDDVLYVGSNSPA
+142 LYDDVIYVGTNSPS

-176 SLSVLQARVQ
+176 SPTVLQARVQ
-186 SDPAVIG
+186 SDPSVIG
-193 LPNNATAGV
+193 LPTNATAGV
-202 MTSRAAARAFFFDGT
+202 MTTRAAARAFFFAGT

-271 GMDPFAQAFAFYQ
+271 GMDPFAQAFAYYQ
-284 FDYSDNPDTGNIRY
+284 FDFNDDPDTGNIRY

-311 TTFPYGFVTPDDR
+311 TTFPHGFITPDDR

-334 KKLLGWDANG
+334 KNLLAWDTNS
-344 LGLQGSGNGAKSM
+344 LGLPGGGNGAKSM

-377 SSCLREPADQNDVD
+377 AMCLREPVDQNDID
-391 EVERIKLIFKT
+391 EVERIKVIFKA

-413 TAIYCAGN
+413 AATYCIGS

>member
-1 MKNPLFT
+1 MKIELLIAPANKHAYIPTLW
-8 AQYHPRNHYRVM
+8 
-20 RFFSIVNLLLAMS
+20 FFLINLVVLLS
-33 LLSSLW
+33 LLS
-39 STSAMAGSREQARRI
+39 TAATAGSREQARRM
-54 HDRLAGVPPSEA
+54 HDRLAGVPPAES

-71 EQYIDESKL
+71 EQYIEESKA

-86 IDAANIA
+86 LDAADIA
-93 MANPAFYSVTL
+93 MANPAFYTVTL
-104 KNIAAPWTNRDLDI
+104 KNIVAPWTNRDQDI

-127 TYIGLVRDGADFRRI
+127 TYIGLVRDQADFRRI
-142 LYDDVLYVGSNSPA
+142 LYDDVIYVGTNSPS

-176 SLSVLQARVQ
+176 SPTVLQARVQ
-186 SDPAVIG
+186 SDPSVIG
-193 LPNNATAGV
+193 LPTNATAGV
-202 MTSRAAARAFFFDGT
+202 MTTRAAARAFFFAGT

-271 GMDPFAQAFAFYQ
+271 GMDPFAQAFAYYQ
-284 FDYSDNPDTGNIRY
+284 FDFNDDPDTGNIRY

-311 TTFPYGFVTPDDR
+311 TTFPHGFITPDDR

-334 KKLLGWDANG
+334 KNLLAWDTNSLDLPG
-344 LGLQGSGNGAKSM
+344 GGNGAKSM

-377 SSCLREPADQNDVD
+377 AMCLREPVDQNDID
-391 EVERIKLIFKT
+391 EVERIKVIFKA

-413 TAIYCAGN
+413 AATYCIGS

>member
-1 MKNPLFT
+1 MKIELLIAPANKHAYIPTLWFFLINLF
-8 AQYHPRNHYRVM
+8 V
-20 RFFSIVNLLLAMS
+20 LLS
-33 LLSSLW
+33 LLS
-39 STSAMAGSREQARRI
+39 TAATAGSREQARRM
-54 HDRLAGVPPSEA
+54 HDRLAGVPPAES

-71 EQYIDESKL
+71 EQYIEESKA

-86 IDAANIA
+86 LDAADIA
-93 MANPAFYSVTL
+93 MANPAFYTVTL
-104 KNIAAPWTNRDLDI
+104 KNIVAPWTNRDQDI

-127 TYIGLVRDGADFRRI
+127 TYIGLVRDQADFRRI
-142 LYDDVLYVGSNSPA
+142 LYDDVIYVGTNSPS

-176 SLSVLQARVQ
+176 SPTVLQARVQ
-186 SDPAVIG
+186 SDPSVIG
-193 LPNNATAGV
+193 LPTNATAGV
-202 MTSRAAARAFFFDGT
+202 MTTRAAARAFFFAGT

-271 GMDPFAQAFAFYQ
+271 GMDPFAQAFAYYQ
-284 FDYSDNPDTGNIRY
+284 FDFNDDPDTGNIRY

-311 TTFPYGFVTPDDR
+311 TTFPHGFITPDDR

-334 KKLLGWDANG
+334 KNLLAWDTNSLDLPG
-344 LGLQGSGNGAKSM
+344 GGNGAKSM

-377 SSCLREPADQNDVD
+377 AMCLREPVDQNDID
-391 EVERIKLIFKT
+391 EVERIKVIFKA

-413 TAIYCAGN
+413 AATYCVGS

>member
-1 MKNPLFT
+1 MKIELLIAPANKHAYIPTLWFFLINLF
-8 AQYHPRNHYRVM
+8 V
-20 RFFSIVNLLLAMS
+20 LLS
-33 LLSSLW
+33 LLS
-39 STSAMAGSREQARRI
+39 TAATAGSREQARRM
-54 HDRLAGVPPSEA
+54 HDRLAGVPPAES

-71 EQYIDESKL
+71 EQYIEESKA

-86 IDAANIA
+86 LDAADIA
-93 MANPAFYSVTL
+93 MDNPAFYTVTL
-104 KNIAAPWTNRDLDI
+104 KNIVAPWTNRDQDI

-127 TYIGLVRDGADFRRI
+127 TYIGLVRDQADFRRI
-142 LYDDVLYVGSNSPA
+142 LYDDVIYVGTNSPS

-176 SLSVLQARVQ
+176 SPTVLQARVQ
-186 SDPAVIG
+186 SDPSVIG
-193 LPNNATAGV
+193 LPTNATAGV
-202 MTSRAAARAFFFDGT
+202 MTTRAAARAFFFAGT

-271 GMDPFAQAFAFYQ
+271 GMDPFAQAFAYYQ
-284 FDYSDNPDTGNIRY
+284 FDFNDDPDTGNIRY

-311 TTFPYGFVTPDDR
+311 TTFPHGFITPDDR

-334 KKLLGWDANG
+334 KNLLAWDTNS
-344 LGLQGSGNGAKSM
+344 LGLPGGGNGAKSM

-377 SSCLREPADQNDVD
+377 AMCLREPVDQNDID
-391 EVERIKLIFKT
+391 EVERIKVIFKA

-413 TAIYCAGN
+413 AATYCIGS

>member
-1 MKNPLFT
+1 MKNQLFT
-8 AQYHPRNHYRVM
+8 AQYRPRHHYRGM
-20 RFFSIVNLLLAMS
+20 RFFSIVNLLLVFS

-39 STSAMAGSREQARRI
+39 STAAMAGSREQARRI

-66 VLDLM
+66 ILDLM

-142 LYDDVLYVGSNSPA
+142 LYDDVLYVGTNSPA

-334 KKLLGWDANG
+334 KKLLGWDTNG